1 MKDSDK
7 KNWRDSFLVGQS
19 LGQSA
24 GMVPRR
30 DKIAVSFASRYV
42 MHEEQKERAGNF
54 GAALSHVHLKPS
66 QHVTKRLN
74 LKFANPLE
82 QVLV

>member
-30 DKIAVSFASRYV
+30 DKIVVSFA
-42 MHEEQKERAGNF
+42 NF

-82 QVLV
+82 QVLL

>member
-1 MKDSDK
+1 MRNK
-7 KNWRDSFLVGQS
+7 
-19 LGQSA
+19 
-24 GMVPRR
+24 
-30 DKIAVSFASRYV
+30 
-42 MHEEQKERAGNF
+42 KERAGNF

>member
-7 KNWRDSFLVGQS
+7 KNWRDSFLVRQS

-42 MHEEQKERAGNF
+42 MHEEQKRKGGKLWCSSKSCVSETITTRYKT
-54 GAALSHVHLKPS
+54 LKS
-66 QHVTKRLN
+66 
-74 LKFANPLE
+74 
-82 QVLV
+82 

>member
-1 MKDSDK
+1 M
-7 KNWRDSFLVGQS
+7 VGQS
-19 LGQSA
+19 LGQGA

-30 DKIAVSFASRYV
+30 DKITVSFAR
-42 MHEEQKERAGNF
+42 KEKRKG
-54 GAALSHVHLKPS
+54 GKLAALSHVHLKPS